1 MTDEEAR
8 YAFNNNMM
16 ATGLLSEYPAEFA
29 QEHGRRWLVSSYEAG
44 DVVFH
49 KPHAVCPVLHPSSCT
64 EPTSSDANMPMTRS
78 THRRSTMTQTM

>member
-29 QEHGRRWLVSSYEAG
+29 RQHGRRWLVSSYEAG
-44 DVVFH
+44 DVVLH
-49 KPHAVCPVLHPSSCT
+49 KPHAVCSPISLSCIHALA
-64 EPTSSDANMPMTRS
+64 SCMLMTRS
-78 THRRSTMTQTM
+78 MHRRSTMTRGM